1 MVSGG
6 IASRYLPADLAAA
19 RSVDDQR
26 SRPDR
31 RKWTQRQSSP
41 TQLIKG
47 GVAGP
52 VFILASEIEPATI
65 CWTKAEEQASRLAA
79 FATRLLGFSASARL
93 AVLPTRPADD
103 RHSLAQ
109 AIEREISEGASEVF
123 VLPLVFEL
131 NIWQRTLL
139 GQTLSEIRRIHQAVS
154 IHHDDINP
162 SHPLLVD
169 CFADKI
175 LQALD
180 AEGIS
185 PRQAGILLVAN
196 GQGDPGSR
204 ADSYRLMRLLWE
216 QTSLSLGEVGFLRHE
231 QPFLS
236 AALQRCL
243 REPLDWILLPQCQ
256 WDSELFQHAKLILA
270 DHQRANPTT
279 RGWQFLEPAGDHP
292 MILAWLEHRVRHLW
306 QEKRARQAVRIPSR
320 IHQNETP
327 TAEVWADGSWSSPAS
342 AEAEPRSAFL
352 ARAHGADALADILA
366 RVLPPAERYLI
377 KVTWHGY
384 ATGTYTDPL
393 ALDWLLRALPG
404 RAILLEGHTSS
415 RNLGGADWDWE
426 IAARKHRTWI
436 QQQELEFLR
445 RTGLAQVIAQH
456 GAQYLNVTEAWW
468 DGACAPPEE
477 IRAALG
483 GVTLRHP
490 ELASFVPS
498 VLWAHRG
505 IPLISFARFKGATRL
520 GISNLFGLLPQP
532 LRSAWHGPNI
542 TYFASVCCDVARLYG
557 SLFRLFGL
565 VEAFAWAVRWDR
577 KGLYRS
583 RWGNYD
589 LVPGGGIFTF
599 GEGLVGAD
607 LLASRLQ
614 GQDVHRSG
622 FYDVVRE
629 RLGWSQ
635 AAAEMPL
642 PADLQSRFG

>member
-1 MVSGG
+1 
-6 IASRYLPADLAAA
+6 
-19 RSVDDQR
+19 
-26 SRPDR
+26 
-31 RKWTQRQSSP
+31 
-41 TQLIKG
+41 
-47 GVAGP
+47 VAGP
-52 VFILASEIEPATI
+52 VFILASEIEPAAT

-93 AVLPTRPADD
+93 AVLPTRPAND

-109 AIEREISEGASEVF
+109 AIEREISEGASEVL

-139 GQTLSEIRRIHQAVS
+139 GQTLSEIRRIHQVVS
-154 IHHDDINP
+154 IYHDDVNP

-180 AEGIS
+180 AEGIA

-216 QTSLSLGEVGFLRHE
+216 QTGLSLGEVGFLRHE

-279 RGWQFLEPAGDHP
+279 RAWQFLEPAGDHP
-292 MILAWLEHRVRHLW
+292 LILAWLEHRLRDLW
-306 QEKRARQAVRIPSR
+306 QQKRARQAARMPSQIR
-320 IHQNETP
+320 QEHSSSP
-327 TAEVWADGSWSSPAS
+327 EVWHNGSWGSPRAADS
-342 AEAEPRSAFL
+342 KSCSVFL
-352 ARAHGADALADILA
+352 ARARNPDALAEIFS

-384 ATGTYTDPL
+384 ATGTYTDAL
-393 ALDWLLRALPG
+393 ALDLLLRALPG
-404 RAILLEGHTSS
+404 KAILLEGHTSS
-415 RNLGGADWDWE
+415 RNLGGANWDWE
-426 IAARKHRTWI
+426 SQAKEHRTWI
-436 QQQELEFLR
+436 QEQELEFLR

-456 GAQYLNVTEAWW
+456 GAQYLNITEAWW
-468 DGACAPPEE
+468 DGACAREEE

-483 GVTLRHP
+483 DVTLRHP
-490 ELASFVPS
+490 ELVGFIPS
-498 VLWAHRG
+498 VLLAHRG
-505 IPLISFARFKGATRL
+505 IPFLSFARFKGPTRL

-542 TYFASVCCDVARLYG
+542 THFASVCCDVARLYG
-557 SLFRLFGL
+557 CLFPLFGL
-565 VEAFAWAVRWDR
+565 IEAFAWAVRWDR

-589 LVPGGGIFTF
+589 LVPGDGIFTF
-599 GEGLVGAD
+599 SQGLVGAD

-614 GQDVHRSG
+614 GQDVQRSG
-622 FYDVVRE
+622 FYDVVRD

-635 AAAEMPL
+635 LAAEMPL
-642 PADLQSRFG
+642 PVDLQASLG